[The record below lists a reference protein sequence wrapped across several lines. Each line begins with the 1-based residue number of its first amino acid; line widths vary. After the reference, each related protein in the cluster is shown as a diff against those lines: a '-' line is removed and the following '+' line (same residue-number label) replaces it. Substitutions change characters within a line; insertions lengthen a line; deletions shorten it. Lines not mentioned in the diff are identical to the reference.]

1 MYMLYVIA
9 VRAFA
14 VIVIISLLH
23 TAGVKLP
30 RIELVEGAK
39 AANVGAV
46 RAESAVGGY
55 KIVGI
60 SRVARRTGPG
70 TNYRRLGWINRGT
83 QIDIACQKEGMR
95 VRGSSIWDRLSDGG
109 WITDYYVS
117 TPLFNGFSPGISQ
130 CDQASAGSRE
140 KRAVDWAW
148 QQVGQSKQFDG
159 KPWNNW
165 CDRFVANA
173 YGMTNSGY
181 ATAFIHW
188 QDLLARGLAR
198 VGDRNVPTGGLA
210 FFLNNWAG
218 HVMLS
223 LGDGRYI
230 STGPKVFVTEA
241 NRSFG
246 QYLGWAPAN
255 PEWPGRK

>member
-1 MYMLYVIA
+1 MYMLYQLA
-9 VRAFA
+9 VKA
-14 VIVIISLLH
+14 VGVVVIISLLH

-39 AANVGAV
+39 AATANVAV
-46 RAESAVGGY
+46 AGY
-55 KIVGI
+55 KVAGI
-60 SRVARRTGPG
+60 DRVARRNGPG
-70 TNYRRLGWINRGT
+70 TNYRRLGWIKGGSP
-83 QIDIACQKEGMR
+83 IEIACQQRGMKI
-95 VRGSSIWDRLSDGG
+95 RGTSIWNRLTDGG

-117 TPLFNGFSPGISQ
+117 TPVFNDFSPGIPR
-130 CDQASAGSRE
+130 CDQGSAGTKE
-140 KRAVDWAW
+140 QRAIDWDW
-148 QQVGQSKQFDG
+148 QQVGKTHQADG
-159 KPWNNW
+159 KKWNNW

-181 ATAFIHW
+181 ATAYIHW

-198 VGDRNVPTGGLA
+198 VGDRNVPAGGLA
-210 FFLNNWAG
+210 FFLSNWAG

-223 LGDGRYI
+223 LGDGRFI
-230 STGPKVFVTEA
+230 STGPKVFVTDA

-255 PEWPGRK
+255 PEWLGRK

>member
-23 TAGVKLP
+23 TAGVRLP

-39 AANVGAV
+39 AASLVK
-46 RAESAVGGY
+46 AESAVSGY
-55 KIVGI
+55 KVTGI
-60 SRVARRTGPG
+60 GRVAKRSGPG
-70 TNYRRLGWINRGT
+70 TNFRRLGWINRGT
-83 QIDIACQKEGMR
+83 SIDITCQQRGMK

-109 WITDYYVS
+109 WVTDYYVS
-117 TPLFNGFSPGISQ
+117 TPSFNNFSPGIPQ
-130 CDQASAGSRE
+130 CEQGGAGVRE
-140 KRAVDWAW
+140 KRAVDWVW
-148 QQVGQSKQFDG
+148 QQVGQSRQFDG

-173 YGMTNSGY
+173 YGMINSGY
-181 ATAFIHW
+181 ATAYIHW

-198 VGDRNVPTGGLA
+198 IGDTNVPAGGLA
-210 FFLNNWAG
+210 FFLNSWSG

-230 STGPKVFVTEA
+230 STGPKVFVTDA

-246 QYLGWAPAN
+246 HYLGWAPAN
-255 PEWPGRK
+255 PEWPGRR